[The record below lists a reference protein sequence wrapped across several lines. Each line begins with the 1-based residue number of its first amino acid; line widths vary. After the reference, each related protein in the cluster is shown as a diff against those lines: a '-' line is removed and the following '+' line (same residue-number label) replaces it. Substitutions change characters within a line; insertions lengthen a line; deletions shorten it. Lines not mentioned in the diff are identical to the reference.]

1 MNKNLQYTIMSFTGI
16 LLMIIAS
23 GAFDSDPYYDEAYY
37 DDNET
42 EALYDIEEPGESQV
56 SDLAEA
62 QAEIAEAIADIEA
75 VESSV
80 INEQNIEWVDQLAL
94 IDEQYPNDMERL
106 ERYQGLIDNNNNP
119 YAPILLANTIVN
131 VKNQSRNVSIF
142 EEWLNNFGFDI
153 ASIDSLD
160 SLANNQNINAMFL
173 LGTYYYQTRRYELSR
188 NWLERAAN
196 QGHAGAMNQLAWIY
210 REGLGVYED
219 LDYAV
224 SWHRYAAEAN
234 YPRAMTNLAYLYS
247 IGKGV
252 DKDLE
257 ISARWYKRAADLN
270 SASGIY
276 AVAVYNLNGTGG
288 LQENEQEGVR
298 LLMKSAQ
305 LGHKRSMYA
314 IGVRYEYGNGLEQNI
329 EKAIEW
335 YNESAKLGEPDA
347 IEAMNRLSY

>member
-1 MNKNLQYTIMSFTGI
+1 MNKNFQYTLMSFTGI

-37 DDNET
+37 DDT
-42 EALYDIEEPGESQV
+42 ESDELYDIGEPGESQAV
-56 SDLAEA
+56 DDAEA
-62 QAEIAEAIADIEA
+62 AIAAA
-75 VESSV
+75 VADMEGVDSSV
-80 INEQNIEWVDQLAL
+80 IDEQNIEWVDELAL

-106 ERYQGLIDNNNNP
+106 ERYQSLIDNNNNP

-142 EEWLNNFGFDI
+142 EEWLDNFNFDI
-153 ASIDSLD
+153 ESLNSLD

-173 LGTYYYQTRRYELSR
+173 LGTYYYQVQRYELSR
-188 NWLERAAN
+188 NWLEQAAN

-210 REGLGVYED
+210 REGLGVSED

-224 SWHRYAAEAN
+224 VWHRYSAEAN

-252 DKDLE
+252 EKDLE
-257 ISARWYKRAADLN
+257 TSAKWYKRAAELN

-276 AVAVYNLNGTGG
+276 AVAVYYLNGTGG
-288 LQENEQEGVR
+288 MQKNEQEGVR

-305 LGHKRSMYA
+305 LGHKRAMYA
-314 IGVRYEYGNGLEQNI
+314 IGKRYENGDGLELDI
-329 EKAIEW
+329 EQAKYW
-335 YNESAKLGEPDA
+335 YSESAKLGESDA
-347 IEAMNRLSY
+347 IEARDRLNY